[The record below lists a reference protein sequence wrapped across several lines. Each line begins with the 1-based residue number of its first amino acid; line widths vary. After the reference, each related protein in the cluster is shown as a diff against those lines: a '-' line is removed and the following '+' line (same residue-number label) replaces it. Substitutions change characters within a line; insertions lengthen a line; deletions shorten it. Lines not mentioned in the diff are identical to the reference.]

1 MKITVRNNQS
11 LLDIAIQYKGTV
23 EAAFA
28 IALANNISLT
38 DDLMTGQ
45 ELIIPHTKF
54 YNKLILDN
62 YQGKGFLPATA
73 VTDDYVNKIDDPGI
87 GEMIINVN
95 FMPKAFKNN

>member
-1 MKITVRNNQS
+1 MRITVRNNQS
-11 LLDIAIQYKGTV
+11 LLDISIQYKGTV
-23 EAAFA
+23 EAAFT

-45 ELIIPHTKF
+45 ELIIPNTKY

-73 VTDDYVNKIDDPGI
+73 ITDEFINKMDELGI

-95 FMPKAFKNN
+95 FIPKAFKNS

>member
-1 MKITVRNNQS
+1 MRITVRNNQS
-11 LLDIAIQYKGTV
+11 LLDISIQYKGTV
-23 EAAFA
+23 EAAFT

-45 ELIIPHTKF
+45 ELIIPNTKY

-73 VTDDYVNKIDDPGI
+73 ITDEFINKMDKLGI

-95 FMPKAFKNN
+95 FIPKAFKNS